1 MLNVV
6 CRRRCRPTGRSRLL
20 FCLVFLIGS
29 ALHTTRLSGQTA
41 IPSDQFHISV
51 TLGGHFLVGLG
62 YTNWV
67 EVHHALEFTLF
78 PFAHPKEGF
87 PFGLRA
93 GYAWIPSDE
102 IWRAK
107 LGANVT
113 LLFRAREGPGDRF
126 TPTLGLTPG
135 IVYIPDSGKSF
146 RSDFWMSY
154 YIREGV
160 FVPTGLEFLY
170 NWNR

>member
-6 CRRRCRPTGRSRLL
+6 CHRTCRLNWRSWLL
-20 FCLVFLIGS
+20 LGLVVPIGS
-29 ALHTTRLSGQTA
+29 ALHSTHLTGQTA
-41 IPSDQFHISV
+41 IPPDQFHLSV

-67 EVHHALEFTLF
+67 EEHHALEFTLF

-87 PFGLRA
+87 PFGIRA
-93 GYAWIPSDE
+93 GYAWVPSDE

-126 TPTLGLTPG
+126 TPTVGLTPG
-135 IVYIPDSGKSF
+135 IVYSPDSGKSF
-146 RSDFWMSY
+146 RGDFWMSY
-154 YIREGV
+154 YLRERA